1 MGVVYRAD
9 HALLKRPTAVKLLL
23 PSRSGDV
30 AAARFEREVQ
40 LTAKLIHPNTVTIF
54 DYGHTPDGYFYYAME
69 YLDGADL
76 EQLVNAT
83 GPLHPARVIHLLA
96 QAAAGLAEAHEIG
109 LIHRDIKP
117 ANILVASAPPVAD
130 LVKVVDFGLV
140 RELEGTGETLTR
152 TDTLVGTP
160 LYLAPEAIT
169 APEDVDV
176 RIDIYALGAVGYFLL
191 TAEHVFTGSTIVEIC
206 SHHLHTAPIPPSE
219 RVHATIP
226 DMLEEVLLDCL
237 SKDPADRPQSAG
249 ALRDL
254 LLACQEHAS
263 WEQEQARQWWAEHG
277 AQVIE
282 SRERFSLDEV
292 APTILRDPDPPSRRR
307 D

>member
-1 MGVVYRAD
+1 MTLSTSTSEATSSYIRAFPICV
-9 HALLKRPTAVKLLL
+9 R
-23 PSRSGDV
+23 
-30 AAARFEREVQ
+30 
-40 LTAKLIHPNTVTIF
+40 IH
-54 DYGHTPDGYFYYAME
+54 
-69 YLDGADL
+69 
-76 EQLVNAT
+76 
-83 GPLHPARVIHLLA
+83 
-96 QAAAGLAEAHEIG
+96 
-109 LIHRDIKP
+109 
-117 ANILVASAPPVAD
+117 
-130 LVKVVDFGLV
+130 
-140 RELEGTGETLTR
+140 
-152 TDTLVGTP
+152 
-160 LYLAPEAIT
+160 
-169 APEDVDV
+169 VDV